1 MQLTGDASP
10 AEDVVQETLLRAWQ
24 HPEVVADPERSARA
38 WQFTAARNMIIDE
51 RRSGRFDTVVS
62 SRDDSKTLEQST
74 VDQVN
79 ATLGLTR

>member
-1 MQLTGDASP
+1 MQLTGDGSP

-62 SRDDSKTLEQST
+62 SRDGSKTLEQST

>member
-24 HPEVVADPERSARA
+24 HREVVADPERSARA